1 LAEIKAYAKPPEGV
15 GEVMEAIMIILG
27 KDPNWPSVKKELAD
41 SEFLKR
47 LKEVDKDHISQ
58 KTLLRIEKY
67 LQMPKMQQS
76 KIDSISSAAGS
87 MWKWVRAMDA
97 YARAIKDIEPKRIKV
112 ANLKEKLKKSE
123 DELIANQQK
132 LQKLK

>member
-1 LAEIKAYAKPPEGV
+1 MMAEEGINSLDKQKLAEIKAYAKPPEGV

-67 LQMPKMQQS
+67 LQMP
-76 KIDSISSAAGS
+76 
-87 MWKWVRAMDA
+87 
-97 YARAIKDIEPKRIKV
+97 
-112 ANLKEKLKKSE
+112 
-123 DELIANQQK
+123 
-132 LQKLK
+132 

>member
-1 LAEIKAYAKPPEGV
+1 
-15 GEVMEAIMIILG
+15 
-27 KDPNWPSVKKELAD
+27 
-41 SEFLKR
+41 
-47 LKEVDKDHISQ
+47 
-58 KTLLRIEKY
+58 
-67 LQMPKMQQS
+67 MQQS

-132 LQKLK
+132 LQKLKERLETLNNDL